1 MKIRQKLKNMILI
14 SLFAAVMC
22 IFAPFTVPLG
32 PVPLSL
38 STFVLYLTA
47 IILSKKAVISIIV
60 YIIIGVVG
68 LPVFSG
74 GIGGLDRLLGPT
86 GGFIIG
92 YIPCAVISGLFADK
106 FKNRFYLQFA
116 GLLIGTV
123 VMYIPGVSWMIYIL
137 GADSVNSAL
146 SVIAVNI
153 LPFVPVDLLKIVL
166 AVFIGNK
173 INNRIYK

>member
-1 MKIRQKLKNMILI
+1 MKIRQKLKSMILM

-38 STFVLYLTA
+38 STFVLYLTS
-47 IILSKKAVISIIV
+47 IILGKKAVISIIV

-86 GGFIIG
+86 GGFILG
-92 YIPCAVISGLFADK
+92 YIPCAVISGVFADE
-106 FKNRFYLQFA
+106 FKNKFSMMLV
-116 GLLIGTV
+116 GLFVGTV
-123 VMYIPGVSWMIYIL
+123 AMYIPGVLWMLYIL
-137 GADSVNSAL
+137 GADSLNSAL
-146 SVIAVNI
+146 SVVAVNI
-153 LPFVPVDLLKIVL
+153 LPFIPIDIIKMLLATFVGYRVKE
-166 AVFIGNK
+166 
-173 INNRIYK
+173 RIYQ